1 MKLYRYIAIIALSAA
16 IVPLAAQSK
25 KFRGKPLEAGLIL
38 GGSNYMGDLAKFIN
52 PLETRLMAG
61 ALCRFN
67 YSDFITLRGTFSL
80 GTIRGADK
88 NYENDSARYARNL
101 SFKSNIIEF
110 AATVEWN
117 ILGYGETT
125 RERPGSPFLF
135 LGIAVFKFNPVAK
148 YHYVDQVRDQSG
160 NLVANNPEL
169 KQYDNQWVEL
179 QPLGTEGQE
188 TTKFN
193 DRDRYPLTQISIPMG
208 FGYKKQIDENWAI
221 GAEFGLRKTFTD
233 YLDDV
238 SKDYVDDQI
247 VGAAY
252 GPLAAAM
259 KDRSVEL
266 GHPQHAQGQMRGN
279 PNAQDWYMFFGFTI
293 TRKILGGKQICFQ
306 F

>member
-1 MKLYRYIAIIALSAA
+1 MKLLRYIAIIAISAA
-16 IVPLAAQSK
+16 IVPVAAQAK
-25 KFRGKPLEAGLIL
+25 RFRGKPLEAGLIL
-38 GGSNYMGDLAKFIN
+38 GGSNYMGDLAKLVNIG
-52 PLETRLMAG
+52 ETRLMGG

-80 GTIRGADK
+80 GTIRGADA
-88 NYENDSARYARNL
+88 NYENDSARFARNL

-117 ILGYGETT
+117 LWGYGETT
-125 RERPGSPFLF
+125 RERPGSPYLF
-135 LGIAVFKFNPVAK
+135 AGIAVFKFNPMTKFNYVAGV
-148 YHYVDQVRDQSG
+148 H
-160 NLVANNPEL
+160 APEL
-169 KQYDNQWVEL
+169 AQFHDQWIEL

-193 DRDRYPLTQISIPMG
+193 DRKRYPLTQVSIPLG
-208 FGYKKQIDENWAI
+208 LGYKKQIDENWAI

-252 GPLAAAM
+252 GPIAAAL

-279 PNAQDWYMFFGFTI
+279 PDASDWYMFFGFTI